1 MKKNVIVS
9 LADSNYFEL
18 LNELID
24 SIISFKKNDEVAIC
38 ILDAG
43 LSEDQKLILSKKVDE
58 IKSAEWDIEVPGFK
72 VKGKEWL
79 KSQVSR
85 AFLPKY
91 FPDYEKYLWIDCDAW
106 INDWNSI
113 ELYFKACDNGKLGI
127 TQTLGPGYKIM
138 SKVNWL
144 FGTVAIIKS
153 QNFKHAIKSK
163 IGLDKARKLAFAPHI
178 NIGVFSLEKNSIG
191 WKSWQ
196 KNLEQTLKSGNIF
209 GSEGLAIN
217 MSVYIDDLETE
228 FLPLNCNWIASN
240 LLPKF
245 DEKHNTFVE
254 PYLPNY
260 KIGIMHLAAG
270 IWKEGVDMRL
280 DKNVKIDIQTLQ
292 NNLKSKSLRF
302 GH

>member
-24 SIISFKKNDEVAIC
+24 SIKSFEKSKDIAIC

-43 LSEDQKLILSKKVDE
+43 LSEDQRGILSKKVDE
-58 IKSAEWDIEVPGFK
+58 IKSAEWDIEVPAFK

-85 AFLPKY
+85 AFLPNY
-91 FPDYEKYLWIDCDAW
+91 FPNYEKFLWIDCDAW
-106 INDWNSI
+106 VSDWSSI
-113 ELYFKACDNGKLGI
+113 ELYFKACENGKLGI
-127 TQTLGPGYKIM
+127 TQTFTPGYKIM
-138 SKVNWL
+138 SKVKWI
-144 FGTVAIIKS
+144 FGQIAAIKS

-163 IGLDKARKLAFAPHI
+163 IGISKARKLAFAPHI
-178 NIGVFSLEKNSIG
+178 NIGVFSLEKDSAG
-191 WKSWQ
+191 WITWQ

-209 GSEGLAIN
+209 GSEQLAIN
-217 MSVYIDDLETE
+217 MSVYIDELETE
-228 FLPLNCNWIASN
+228 FLPHNCNWLVSN

-245 DEKHNTFVE
+245 NEAEQRFVE
-254 PYLPNY
+254 PYLPNH
-260 KIGIMHLAAG
+260 KLGIIHLASG
-270 IWKEGVDMRL
+270 IWDGDKDMRL
-280 DKNVKIDIQTLQ
+280 HKDVKIDIK
-292 NNLKSKSLRF
+292 NLKNKTLSKSLRF